1 MNNDFSYTILEYINN
16 AIRNSA
22 IKPFNLGG
30 VSASGGGSG
39 TPPGGYVGYLPQTR
53 VAYDLSEATSSGLP
67 ASGWSLLDN
76 LNHIRYDILT
86 LENIVASGVGEV
98 DEAPI
103 DGDIYA
109 RKDGG
114 WVAVDGATGSFIS
127 SDNKRITVVNGLT
140 TAIEVISVSAS
151 PSASI
156 SQSASESVSPSAS
169 ISQSASES
177 ASSSTSESAS
187 ESTSTSESSST
198 SASESASTSESSSP
212 SASESA
218 SESSGL
224 EIIDTCALANRSG
237 DGILSA
243 YSALYIQGAGQSFT
257 AIATYTEVDSVSFEM
272 KKQNSPT
279 GSAYAKIYNYTGT
292 PGSDAIPTGAALAVS
307 DALDV
312 STLTTSYV
320 VKTLTFSGAN
330 RITLTPS
337 QNYIITLE
345 YIGGDSSNV
354 IMIGYDYTAPADDGN
369 GCWIQ
374 DSVWGEDSGD
384 TPFILY
390 GV

>member
-67 ASGWSLLDN
+67 TSGWSLLDN

-103 DGDIYA
+103 DGNIYA

-140 TAIEVISVSAS
+140 TAIEVISISA
-151 PSASI
+151 
-156 SQSASESVSPSAS
+156 SPSAS

-177 ASSSTSESAS
+177 ASSSTSESTSESASIS
-187 ESTSTSESSST
+187 ESTSPSASESASYSPSASE
-198 SASESASTSESSSP
+198 SASESASTSESA
-212 SASESA
+212 SASLA
-218 SESSGL
+218 
-224 EIIDTCALANRSG
+224 IIDTYDESNVDAG
-237 DGILSA
+237 SA
-243 YSALYIQGAGQSFT
+243 GFISSDPAWLQAIGTSFT
-257 AIATYTEVDSVSFEM
+257 AIETYTTIDSVTLTV
-272 KKQNSPT
+272 KKSGSPT
-279 GSAYAKIYNYTGT
+279 GSAYVKIYNYTGT
-292 PGSDAIPTGAALAVS
+292 PGSTAKPTGAALATS
-307 DALDV
+307 DAFDS

-320 VKTLTFSGAN
+320 VRTFTFSGAN
-330 RITLTPS
+330 RIELTPGTS
-337 QNYIITLE
+337 YILALE
-345 YIGGDSSNV
+345 YIASAEYV
-354 IMIGYDYTAPADDGN
+354 VLGYDYTAPSFEGN
-369 GCWIQ
+369 MCYKQGG
-374 DSVWGEDSGD
+374 VWYSDSGD
-384 TPFILY
+384 LPFTLY